1 MFDVKF
7 IQALAYAV
15 NREVVPG
22 DEYYL
27 QMTDIQRQMAVSIAG
42 MAQVDQISHIIGQ
55 VNKAIDNGMT
65 FNDWKKAALAGGF
78 DPNLPDYRL
87 QNIFRTNI
95 QAAYNRGKW
104 YQQQDNKKNRPYLI
118 YDAINDVRTRPNH
131 LLMDKVVRH
140 IDDKFWDTHYPPCGY
155 QCFLPGT
162 QIQGDLQGAIVRT
175 YQGVAVELTTNSNR
189 RLSVTGN
196 HPILTERGW
205 VRADCLN
212 VGDNVISYGLPV
224 NGIDINNGSIQVNND
239 DAIPTV
245 ENLFDAFISKA
256 FRFSG
261 SSTLKFYSD
270 IANGEIDVDVADDR
284 LLLNVA
290 SDVLQS
296 VEQVEFIRGYDGRFT
311 IQAFESVSTSNLG
324 ATINDIVFAE
334 NTTDITMGAIKSFCE
349 LSLASVGCSV
359 EMDNFS
365 FEFCIT
371 GSNGFP
377 SLTELSLNATRVL
390 FDSLPLD
397 RFGLALSSQYDTMFR
412 ELSTNGF
419 SSEFGLF
426 RYLVDTHSSQV
437 FIDPVAD
444 IRKFDFSGH
453 VYDFQSSE
461 GILSSDGIISH
472 NCRCSTRS
480 LTEEQAKA
488 RGITSDE
495 DLPDVEA
502 DSSNWGSTPKEYT
515 EKFDKLVRSKISDLM
530 IEYYQNA
537 KSIDSAYARIKQSI
551 VEYLDKPIIDLSILI
566 SQAEQYLEDNPD
578 EFN

>member
-140 IDDKFWDTHYPPCGY
+140 IDDAFWDTHYPPCGY
-155 QCFLPGT
+155 Q
-162 QIQGDLQGAIVRT
+162 
-175 YQGVAVELTTNSNR
+175 
-189 RLSVTGN
+189 
-196 HPILTERGW
+196 
-205 VRADCLN
+205 
-212 VGDNVISYGLPV
+212 
-224 NGIDINNGSIQVNND
+224 
-239 DAIPTV
+239 
-245 ENLFDAFISKA
+245 
-256 FRFSG
+256 
-261 SSTLKFYSD
+261 
-270 IANGEIDVDVADDR
+270 
-284 LLLNVA
+284 
-290 SDVLQS
+290 
-296 VEQVEFIRGYDGRFT
+296 
-311 IQAFESVSTSNLG
+311 
-324 ATINDIVFAE
+324 
-334 NTTDITMGAIKSFCE
+334 
-349 LSLASVGCSV
+349 
-359 EMDNFS
+359 
-365 FEFCIT
+365 
-371 GSNGFP
+371 
-377 SLTELSLNATRVL
+377 
-390 FDSLPLD
+390 
-397 RFGLALSSQYDTMFR
+397 
-412 ELSTNGF
+412 
-419 SSEFGLF
+419 
-426 RYLVDTHSSQV
+426 
-437 FIDPVAD
+437 
-444 IRKFDFSGH
+444 
-453 VYDFQSSE
+453 
-461 GILSSDGIISH
+461 
-472 NCRCSTRS
+472 CRCSTRS

-488 RGITSDE
+488 RGITSDDE
-495 DLPDVEA
+495 LPDVEA

-515 EKFDKLVRSKISDLM
+515 EKFDNLVCSKISDLM

-551 VEYLDKPIIDLSILI
+551 IEYLDKPIIDLSILI